1 MQAAYPNAESRPV
14 LARLGRRQGWLTG
27 LALALGAWGLHAVV
41 LSRSHAQDVY
51 APLLLG
57 LAALLLVGGL
67 AGWVVALRNST
78 LWGGVI
84 WLLAAIAMTWILGHV
99 AYEGRSLLAWLAE
112 PRFWG
117 LPIYPYSPAARARL
131 LMLGFF
137 VVLFLTVLGFLQ
149 SYRLEGIVA
158 ETEEDGRLSGRAW
171 FLLLVPLPFLVGL
184 GLIADNLLHQP
195 ERMAYRLVHEAI
207 RTGRTYSGDLFEL
220 SLERGVNY
228 NAIAGVRDQM
238 SAGYTLSTVEVVLG
252 RTNALVI
259 GADFDNGAW
268 IHCRVIADQLSH
280 CYDASLPYVQGF
292 SALLTQGQTPPDC
305 RACTMRLTEEQ
316 RAWIAARAGRWDGAP
331 AITRQAQ
338 AGSTVLMEAQSPSE
352 QPAVECR
359 FRGASPVV
367 LDQCW
372 DVERQD

>member
-1 MQAAYPNAESRPV
+1 MRAPHPNPDSRRA

-41 LSRSHAQDVY
+41 LSNSHAQAIY
-51 APLLLG
+51 PPLALG

-67 AGWVVALRNST
+67 AGWLAALRDST
-78 LWGGVI
+78 LWGGMI

-99 AYEGRSLLAWLAE
+99 PHEGRSLLAWLTE

-131 LMLGFF
+131 LMVGFF
-137 VVLFLTVLGFLQ
+137 VVLFLAILGFLQ
-149 SYRLEGIVA
+149 SYRLEGIA
-158 ETEEDGRLSGRAW
+158 GETEEDGRLTGRAW
-171 FLLLVPLPFLVGL
+171 FLLLAPLPFLVGA
-184 GLIADNLLHQP
+184 GLIADNLLNTP
-195 ERMAYRLVHEAI
+195 ERTAYRLVHEAI
-207 RTGRTYSGDLFEL
+207 RTGRTYPGDLFEL

-228 NAIAGVRDQM
+228 NAIGGVREQM
-238 SAGYTLSTVEVVLG
+238 SAHYTLSTVDVVLG
-252 RTNALVI
+252 PANALVLR
-259 GADFDNGAW
+259 ADFDNGAW

-280 CYDASLPYVQGF
+280 CYDASPPYVQGF

-305 RACTMRLTEEQ
+305 RACTVRLTEEQ
-316 RAWIAARAGRWDGAP
+316 RPWLEARAGRWEDGP

-338 AGSTVLMEAQSPSE
+338 AGSTILMEAQPAGK
-352 QPAVECR
+352 QPAVQCR
-359 FRGASPVV
+359 FRGVSPVV

-372 DVERQD
+372 DVAAEP